1 MKIFTIDEVDAD
13 YKDPVCKLIRKYKPD
28 IVLNLALPYQDLT
41 IMEACIEENVHYLDT
56 ANYESKDEAKFE
68 YKLQWDLHK
77 YFVKRGLMALLGCGF
92 DPGVTN
98 IYTAYNKKHL
108 FDTIDYLD
116 ILDCNG
122 GDHGQPFATNF
133 NPEINI
139 REITAKSKFYLNG
152 QWVYGDPL
160 SKNIKFDFPEI
171 GLKKCILCIM
181 KN

>member
-1 MKIFTIDEVDAD
+1 MNKVLIIGAGGVSSVTTQKMAMQKKTFNNVILASRTIEKCKRIQKEIKNKFNENITIDEVDAD

-77 YFVKRGLMALLGCGF
+77 YFVDKGLMALLGCGF

-108 FDTIDYLD
+108 FDTIDSSLKNSY
-116 ILDCNG
+116 IS
-122 GDHGQPFATNF
+122 
-133 NPEINI
+133 
-139 REITAKSKFYLNG
+139 KS
-152 QWVYGDPL
+152 
-160 SKNIKFDFPEI
+160 
-171 GLKKCILCIM
+171 
-181 KN
+181 